1 MSKNVKLPIEP
12 RMLNIKQSAAYM
24 GATVWFIRSLIWDRR
39 IPFCKF
45 GNRLLID
52 RKDIDA
58 YIDEQKTRAV

>member
-1 MSKNVKLPIEP
+1 
-12 RMLNIKQSAAYM
+12 MLNIKQSAAYM